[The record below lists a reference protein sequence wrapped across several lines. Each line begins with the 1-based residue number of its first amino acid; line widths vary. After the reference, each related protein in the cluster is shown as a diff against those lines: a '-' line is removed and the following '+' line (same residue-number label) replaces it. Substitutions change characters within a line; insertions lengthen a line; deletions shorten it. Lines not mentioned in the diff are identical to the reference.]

1 MILEYMSDFKNHTTS
16 IPSSLWV
23 LHLNNPSCIIYADP
37 SYIYY
42 LYIYIYTDPSSQLA
56 RHTSQ
61 PVPMF
66 EGEGDQLQSL
76 NSEKQPLIDV
86 STIEVV
92 SVIMLVVI
100 ITLGLR
106 RSPTGRTSLTTS

>member
-1 MILEYMSDFKNHTTS
+1 
-16 IPSSLWV
+16 
-23 LHLNNPSCIIYADP
+23 
-37 SYIYY
+37 
-42 LYIYIYTDPSSQLA
+42 
-56 RHTSQ
+56 
-61 PVPMF
+61 MF

-92 SVIMLVVI
+92 SVIMLVTI

>member
-1 MILEYMSDFKNHTTS
+1 MLY
-16 IPSSLWV
+16 LYY
-23 LHLNNPSCIIYADP
+23 IYA
-37 SYIYY
+37 
-42 LYIYIYTDPSSQLA
+42 DPSSQLA
-56 RHTSQ
+56 RQTSQ

-92 SVIMLVVI
+92 SY
-100 ITLGLR
+100 R
-106 RSPTGRTSLTTS
+106 PS